1 MQTEQKNK
9 RFSTDKA
16 GFTLV
21 EIAIVLV
28 IIGVILGATLKG
40 QEIIK
45 NAKAKR
51 LVNQQKEI
59 IAAIMA
65 YSDRYG
71 YLPGDDAAKTAHGWT
86 TSHDGGANGNVSDYS
101 AACLSTDT
109 TVESCLVW
117 EHLRFA
123 NLISGT
129 TNPQAPNNV
138 FGGTVGFGSTNVY
151 GEAGLWSVFTAVPYD
166 IAAMVDLQ
174 YDDGVYNTGSIRGSA
189 AYVAGNPINLFFK
202 Y

>member
-1 MQTEQKNK
+1 MRRNRSKSSV
-9 RFSTDKA
+9 FSATT

-45 NAKAKR
+45 NAKVKR
-51 LVNQQKEI
+51 LVNQQKEM

-71 YLPGDDAAKTAHGWT
+71 YLPGDDAAKTAHNWT
-86 TSHDGGANGNVSDYS
+86 DAHDGNVGGTVGDFN
-101 AACLSTDT
+101 AACTTTNTST
-109 TVESCLVW
+109 ESCLVW

-123 NLISGT
+123 NLISGA
-129 TNPQAPNNV
+129 TNTQAPNNV
-138 FGGTVGFGSTNVY
+138 FGGTVGFGITNINGTSTT
-151 GEAGLWSVFTAVPYD
+151 WMSFTGVPFD
-166 IAAMVDLQ
+166 LAAMIDLQ
-174 YDDGVYNTGSIRGSA
+174 YDDGVYTTGSVQGSA
-189 AYVAGNPINLFFK
+189 AYTTNTVTLYFK